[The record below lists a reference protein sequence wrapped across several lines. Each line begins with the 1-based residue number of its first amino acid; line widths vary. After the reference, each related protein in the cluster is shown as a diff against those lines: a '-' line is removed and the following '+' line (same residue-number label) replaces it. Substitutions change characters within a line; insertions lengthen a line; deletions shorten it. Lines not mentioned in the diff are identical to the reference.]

1 MTTLIGSA
9 DGTRD
14 FITLIGLAIATM
26 ALQLNGLSI
35 ESMLRPS
42 KQANTESILANT
54 IGGWLLFVA
63 IFLVIL

>member
-1 MTTLIGSA
+1 MTFIVGSS

-14 FITLIGLAIATM
+14 LPTLFCITFATM

-35 ESMLRPS
+35 ESILRKDS
-42 KQANTESILANT
+42 VFNEEAVVANTVAGWILL
-54 IGGWLLFVA
+54 IS